1 MGEARKL
8 FDEIVGRRDLIS
20 WNILMG
26 GYLCASQNYLVV
38 DLFRQ
43 LCTSGQIVGKTT
55 ILSVILVAGELNCVM
70 TGDVVLRNC
79 LTDGYAKGGL
89 LDEALDLLG
98 LMKLE
103 EVKPNA
109 STLAGLLSA
118 CASSGA
124 LALHLGSNGSLY
136 GYIMRVELVGD
147 SKLAMLIGKQIVDI
161 CNVERRSI
169 RELNKMVEELGHADA
184 TLIYY

>member
-38 DLFRQ
+38 DLFRL

-70 TGDVVLRNC
+70 TGEC
-79 LTDGYAKGGL
+79 LHGYCIKFGFC
-89 LDEALDLLG
+89 LDL
-98 LMKLE
+98 
-103 EVKPNA
+103 NA
-109 STLAGLLSA
+109 
-118 CASSGA
+118 
-124 LALHLGSNGSLY
+124 
-136 GYIMRVELVGD
+136 
-147 SKLAMLIGKQIVDI
+147 LIFHVW
-161 CNVERRSI
+161 
-169 RELNKMVEELGHADA
+169 
-184 TLIYY
+184 